1 MTRPF
6 GRSRFD
12 YAASAMLVRPVL
24 KFSAA
29 VSYSAALG
37 YLVVGLFWQTFHGW
51 LPRVAVIAIG
61 GVLAV
66 RVATLFASMTSAA
79 ILNWKAIWVGG
90 GVGVAALVFWWPPVG
105 IEAEPPGILLLP
117 LLLSSGVVA
126 GTAATLPSARTG
138 HFYHSSPFARFLH
151 SLQGVL
157 LFGMALPASLFWEW
171 TRPYVVVVTL
181 SAFLL
186 WKAWGGA
193 CPVTLVENEARV
205 REGYPVIPPD
215 SGFIPDV
222 AARLGFALSGRTV
235 TLFLYGLGCSLC
247 GWFGVRWMF

>member
-1 MTRPF
+1 MIARLAL
-6 GRSRFD
+6 R
-12 YAASAMLVRPVL
+12 
-24 KFSAA
+24 FSAA
-29 VSYSAALG
+29 VTYSTGLG
-37 YLVVGLFWQTFHGW
+37 FLVVGLFWQTFSGW
-51 LPRVAVIAIG
+51 LPRAAVFAIG

-66 RVATLFASMTSAA
+66 RVATLFASMTAAA
-79 ILNWKAIWVGG
+79 ILNWKAIWIGG
-90 GVGVAALVFWWPPVG
+90 GVGVAGLLFWWPPVSN
-105 IEAEPPGILLLP
+105 EVQPPKMLLLP

-126 GTAATLPSARTG
+126 GTAATLPSPKTN

-186 WKAWGGA
+186 WKLWGGA

-205 REGYPVIPPD
+205 REGHPIMPPD

-222 AARLGFALSGRTV
+222 AACFGVSLSGRAV
-235 TLFLYGLGCSLC
+235 TLFLYGLGFSLC
-247 GWFGVRWMF
+247 GWFGLKWLF

>member
-1 MTRPF
+1 MIARL
-6 GRSRFD
+6 
-12 YAASAMLVRPVL
+12 AL

-29 VSYSAALG
+29 VTYSTALG
-37 YLVVGLFWQTFHGW
+37 YLVVGLFRQTFSGW

-61 GVLAV
+61 GLLAI

-79 ILNWKAIWVGG
+79 SLNWKAIWVGG
-90 GVGVAALVFWWPPVG
+90 GVGIAALAFWWPPVG
-105 IEAEPPGILLLP
+105 TEIEPPGILLLP
-117 LLLSSGVVA
+117 LLLSSGLVA
-126 GTAATLPSARTG
+126 GTAATLPSPKTG
-138 HFYHSSPFARFLH
+138 HFYHSSRFARFLH

-171 TRPYVVVVTL
+171 TRPYVVVLTL
-181 SAFLL
+181 SAFVL
-186 WKAWGGA
+186 WRVWGGA

-222 AARLGFALSGRTV
+222 AARLGVSLSGRTV
-235 TLFLYGLGCSLC
+235 TVFLYGLGFSLC
-247 GWFGVRWMF
+247 GWFGVGWLF